1 MADYRVI
8 DADGHVRES
17 DRALRSLL
25 GPLGER
31 RALFPGDSWDRHIRN
46 TLGQSPDSPQQ
57 QLADMD
63 ADGIDVLVLYP
74 TAGARHRPGCPKR
87 TTPPRSPRPTTTGF
101 TSSARAIPTA

>member
-31 RALFPGDSWDRHIRN
+31 RALFPGDSWDRHLRN

-57 QLADMD
+57 QLAD
-63 ADGIDVLVLYP
+63 
-74 TAGARHRPGCPKR
+74 TAARLRGPEHGRAPA
-87 TTPPRSPRPTTTGF
+87 PRRSQASP
-101 TSSARAIPTA
+101 